1 MDQASTA
8 ATDAAAADAATDAD
22 AGSKPDAGGVEGSA
36 TAGPKMFDETYVKT
50 LRREAAAAR
59 TELGQTKTQLQE
71 LLDREKT
78 DQERLSERV
87 TASEARASEAETR
100 ALRYEI
106 AAEKGLDITAAGF
119 LSGTT
124 RDEITA
130 TAEALASL
138 LEEKAGAKSGGGGF
152 DGGARERAAESRTPV
167 EAHNDFLLRA
177 LGRTPNP

>member
-1 MDQASTA
+1 MDQESTS
-8 ATDAAAADAATDAD
+8 ADTAEAVAE
-22 AGSKPDAGGVEGSA
+22 AGSKPDGEGASNA
-36 TAGPKMFDETYVKT
+36 PKMFDETYVKG
-50 LRREAAAAR
+50 LRREAASAR

-78 DQERLSERV
+78 DHERLTERAA
-87 TASEARASEAETR
+87 ASEARANEAETR

-130 TAEALASL
+130 TAEALAKL
-138 LEEKAGAKSGGGGF
+138 LEEKAVAQAPGGGF
-152 DGGARERAAESRTPV
+152 DGGARERSAASMTP
-167 EAHNDFLLRA
+167 EQAHNDFLMRA
-177 LGRTPNP
+177 LGRTPTP